1 MNKSA
6 KILIIFAALSLLFL
20 SCSSINQKLRSK
32 PRYRSSPTKT
42 EEKTPSSEKTVAA
55 NPVSVSTASTASSN
69 LITSLNFLEK
79 KSASSFAL
87 DNVRVTYYVLAKSE
101 RCAVDSL
108 SACLQ
113 EKIQQ
118 GKIEEKDF
126 QYTYFLDQVLVEG
139 SGILAWKSREYFVTY
154 NKLREN
160 NWTPERLGVKNTY
173 SCSNFSFR
181 NKHALDFIADNI
193 SKKDVFTPIEE
204 ARNPNGLTAST
215 QPAVD
220 WRTVS
225 VNPSDF
231 PLSVPDTKRREV
243 LTQRYAAAG
252 QKKPMPRSFI
262 LLEFPTGEKF
272 LTEAADTGSGIP
284 RGTIDWRIGNTAA
297 EIAYKA
303 SLGST
308 AKATCYVF
316 DDPTITF
323 EMVLEQ
329 GRIEAEKLK

>member
-1 MNKSA
+1 MDKST
-6 KILIIFAALSLLFL
+6 KILIGFAALGLLL
-20 SCSSINQKLRSK
+20 VGCSAINKKLPSK
-32 PRYRSSPTKT
+32 PRYRSTPAKP
-42 EEKTPSSEKTVAA
+42 EEKTPATEKSAVQNQPSISPASAA
-55 NPVSVSTASTASSN
+55 SN
-69 LITSLNFLEK
+69 NLVTSLEFLER
-79 KSASSFAL
+79 KSAARFTL
-87 DNVRVTYYVLAKSE
+87 ENVRVTYYVLAKSS

-108 SACLQ
+108 SPCMQ

-118 GKIEEKDF
+118 SKIEEKNF
-126 QYTYFLDQVLVEG
+126 QYTYFLDQTVLEG
-139 SGILAWKSREYFVTY
+139 SGILSWKGREYFVTY
-154 NKLREN
+154 NKLRDN
-160 NWTPERLGVKNTY
+160 GWAPERGGVKNNYT
-173 SCSNFSFR
+173 CSNFSFTS
-181 NKHALDFIADNI
+181 KQALDFIEDTI
-193 SKKDVFTPIEE
+193 SNKEIFTPIEE

-220 WRTVS
+220 WQTVS
-225 VNPSDF
+225 VNPADF
-231 PLSVPDTKRREV
+231 PLSVPDAKRREV
-243 LTQRYAAAG
+243 LAERYTSAG

-303 SLGST
+303 SLGSA

-329 GRIEAEKLK
+329 GRLEEEQLK

>member
-1 MNKSA
+1 MDKPA
-6 KILIIFAALSLLFL
+6 KILIGFAALGLLL
-20 SCSSINQKLRSK
+20 LGCSAINKKLPSK
-32 PRYRSSPTKT
+32 PRYRSSPTKS
-42 EEKTPSSEKTVAA
+42 EEKAPVTEKSAAPSQPSSTPTSAA
-55 NPVSVSTASTASSN
+55 NSN
-69 LITSLNFLEK
+69 LITSLKFLEK
-79 KSASSFAL
+79 KSASSFTL
-87 DNVRVTYYVLAKSE
+87 DNVRVTYYVLAKSA

-118 GKIEEKDF
+118 SKIEEKDF
-126 QYTYFLDQVLVEG
+126 QYTYFLDQALVEG
-139 SGILAWKSREYFVTY
+139 SGILEWKGREYFVTY

-160 NWTPERLGVKNTY
+160 GWTPERLGTKNTY
-173 SCSNFSFR
+173 SCSNFSYR
-181 NKHALDFIADNI
+181 SKQALGFIDDNL
-193 SKKDVFTPIEE
+193 SKKDVFTPVEE
-204 ARNPNGLTAST
+204 ARHPNGLTAST

-220 WRTVS
+220 WQTAS
-225 VNPSDF
+225 VNPADF
-231 PLSVPDTKRREV
+231 PLSVPDAKRREV

-252 QKKPMPRSFI
+252 QKKPAPRSYI

-303 SLGST
+303 SLGSA

-329 GRIEAEKLK
+329 GRLEAEKLE